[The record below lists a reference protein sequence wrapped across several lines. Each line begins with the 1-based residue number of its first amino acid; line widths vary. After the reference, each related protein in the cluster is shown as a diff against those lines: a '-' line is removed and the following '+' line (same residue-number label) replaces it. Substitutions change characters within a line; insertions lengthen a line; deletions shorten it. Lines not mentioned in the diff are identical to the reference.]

1 MIMKKKIIV
10 GTNTILE
17 TAKQMWLRGEITAK
31 QYSEMKERNENL
43 SNEVKK
49 DIIELT
55 GEWVEMFIY
64 KLWLWLGLG
73 DIYGT

>member
-1 MIMKKKIIV
+1 MDYMQVDVMIMKKKIIV

-55 GEWVEMFIY
+55 GE
-64 KLWLWLGLG
+64 
-73 DIYGT
+73 